1 MKNLIIAILMA
12 ISGVTIAQ
20 TDSPIQVYNAGE
32 LVFSCGT
39 DTVTING
46 IFPITMNCINYYTV
60 QYDTSTGVYYFGYG
74 YQQSDGCG
82 RFDQE
87 FSLWITGDN
96 KYYYS
101 YMDSCEGIILFKGDS
116 TLANNF
122 RANNQ
127 YVSPYGSNNK

>member
-1 MKNLIIAILMA
+1 MKNLIIAVLMV
-12 ISGVTIAQ
+12 ISGAITAQ
-20 TDSPIQVYNAGE
+20 TDSPIKVYNAGE
-32 LVFSCGT
+32 LVFSCST
-39 DTVTING
+39 DTVIVNG
-46 IFPITMNCINYYTV
+46 VFPINMTCINYYTE

-74 YQQSDGCG
+74 YQQPDGCG

-101 YMDSCEGIILFKGDS
+101 YLDACEGIILFKGDS
-116 TLANNF
+116 ALANNF

-127 YVSPYGSNNK
+127 YVSPYDRNNK

>member
-1 MKNLIIAILMA
+1 MKNLIIAILMV

-32 LVFSCGT
+32 LMFSAST
-39 DTVTING
+39 DTIIVNG
-46 IFPITMNCINYYTV
+46 VFPINMTCINYYIA

-74 YQQSDGCG
+74 YQQPDGCG

-101 YMDSCEGIILFKGDS
+101 YLDACEGIILFKGNS
-116 TLANNF
+116 QLATDF

-127 YVSPYGSNNK
+127 YVPRYDNSNK